1 MLGALSAHHGLHAL
15 RSPTD
20 GEGGERRVTAQPGA
34 EAFVPDSRELAVVR
48 AAAAGCRGCDLWR
61 QATQT
66 VFGEGPA
73 SAEVVLVGEQPGDRE
88 DSEGRPFVGPA
99 GRVLDDALERAGIAR
114 ERAYVTNAV
123 KHFRWKQGGKRR
135 LHERPLRSQVVA
147 CQPWLRAE
155 LEIVAP
161 RLLVLMGAVAAQ
173 SLLGASFS
181 VLRERGRVLRDA
193 PAGLP
198 PVLATVHP
206 SSILRAPDEERSARM
221 EEFVAD
227 LRVAAALL

>member
-1 MLGALSAHHGLHAL
+1 
-15 RSPTD
+15 
-20 GEGGERRVTAQPGA
+20 VTAQPGA
-34 EAFVPDSRELAVVR
+34 DAFVPESRDLATVR

-61 QATQT
+61 NATQT
-66 VFGEGPA
+66 VFGEGPEG
-73 SAEVVLVGEQPGDRE
+73 AEIVLVGEQPGDHE
-88 DSEGRPFVGPA
+88 DLEGQPFVGPA
-99 GRVLDDALERAGIAR
+99 GRVLDDALERAGIDR

-123 KHFRWKQGGKRR
+123 KHFRWKLRGKRR
-135 LHERPLRSQVVA
+135 LHERPLRSQMVA

-161 RLLVLMGAVAAQ
+161 RLLVLMGAVAGQ

-181 VLRERGRVLRDA
+181 VLRERGRVLDDA

-206 SSILRAPDEERSARM
+206 SSILRAPDDERSARM